1 MTMKLKERIASV
13 ALFGFFLFALITA
26 RLFPTIPR
34 MLPSAI
40 SILGIILSGVLFAR
54 TFLTGD
60 EQKETREESAKSTDK
75 AAQAAAYK
83 KTAITILMFIAYV
96 VLIRVIGFYVTSF
109 LFIIFFSYMV
119 DEVKHKYY
127 VYPIVAAGVLA
138 VIYAIFTLFL
148 KISLPSGFLF

>member
-1 MTMKLKERIASV
+1 MTMKLKERIASA
-13 ALFGFFLFALITA
+13 ALFVFFLFALITA
-26 RLFPTIPR
+26 RLFPVIPR

-40 SILGIILSGVLFAR
+40 SILGIILSGVLFVR
-54 TFLTGD
+54 TFFANG
-60 EQKETREESAKSTDK
+60 EQKEPLGESAKSTDK
-75 AAQAAAYK
+75 AAQTAAYK

-96 VLIRVIGFYVTSF
+96 ILIRVIGFYVTSF

-127 VYPIVAAGVLA
+127 LYPAVAAGVLA
-138 VIYAIFTLFL
+138 VIYGIFTLFL